1 MEENLEAPTVK
12 SVAMKWGL
20 ILGLISIAYFLIVTL
35 GNLQAVS
42 GINLIGLIPSIIII
56 YLAHKEFKDN
66 GDGYMSYGQG
76 LGLGTLLA
84 LISSLISAVF
94 AYVYIKFIDT
104 TYFDTVKDI
113 QIAEM
118 QKNRMSDS
126 EIETAMGFTEGF
138 MNAEVTF
145 IFGIVMGVLAGFII
159 SLIVSAITKNSN
171 PELDY

>member
-20 ILGLISIAYFLIVTL
+20 IMGLISVGFFLIIAL
-35 GNLQAVS
+35 GGLQGNSAMQWVS
-42 GINLIGLIPSIIII
+42 LIPTIIVI

-76 LGLGTLLA
+76 LGLGTLLV
-84 LISSLISAVF
+84 LISSLISTVF
-94 AYVYIKFIDT
+94 FYIYVKFIDA
-104 TYFDTVKDI
+104 TYIDAVKDV
-113 QIAEM
+113 QIAQFQE
-118 QKNRMSDS
+118 QGMSDS
-126 EIETAMGFTEGF
+126 EIETAMGFSEGF
-138 MNAEVTF
+138 MTPEVMSVF
-145 IFGIVMGVLAGFII
+145 AIVFAVFAGFVV